1 MLDVH
6 EEPKRTLLVALG
18 NLEILD
24 QIPGGLEKFVRD
36 GGAVLLASDRG
47 TTSPD
52 AKAAIK
58 QVAGV
63 SISGDKLS
71 CPDLQFCYRQ
81 QLPFCPI
88 LQSPPGSPP
97 VHLLNFDGEPKGGRL
112 TIKLANI
119 TFTAVDA
126 LRPPRKAGDFVRLTV
141 GDTGH
146 GMSPETLSRL
156 FEPYFST
163 KDASRGPGLGLSITS
178 ATVAEHGGWLEVES
192 REGRGTTFHLHL
204 PRSNEPES
212 APRETPVAD
221 PKSMEGRERIL
232 VVDDEELVRMVTKA
246 VLAYRGYEIVE
257 AEDGEDAVAKYR
269 QAATPFDLVLMDLH
283 MPRLNGR
290 DALLRIRESH
300 PGAKFVLL
308 SGGLQEE
315 AAEGAASLEGVAF
328 LHKPFDNQ
336 ELVRLVRQMLDQ

>member
-1 MLDVH
+1 M
-6 EEPKRTLLVALG
+6 
-18 NLEILD
+18 
-24 QIPGGLEKFVRD
+24 
-36 GGAVLLASDRG
+36 
-47 TTSPD
+47 
-52 AKAAIK
+52 
-58 QVAGV
+58 
-63 SISGDKLS
+63 
-71 CPDLQFCYRQ
+71 
-81 QLPFCPI
+81 
-88 LQSPPGSPP
+88 
-97 VHLLNFDGEPKGGRL
+97 
-112 TIKLANI
+112 
-119 TFTAVDA
+119 
-126 LRPPRKAGDFVRLTV
+126 RLTV

-192 REGRGTTFHLHL
+192 REGRGTAFHLYL
-204 PRSNEPES
+204 PRSHEPES

-269 QAATPFDLVLMDLH
+269 QAAPPFDLVLMDLH

-300 PGAKFVLL
+300 PGSKFVLL